1 MIRLKDD
8 WVIDAD
14 GANYILGRIATVE
27 RVNKKTGE
35 RYTAQEVRN
44 QTFHRT
50 IGQASTAFLRRIQ
63 RELVS
68 SNDYTIQDAV
78 KALQGVADEVNA
90 MLSEQIL

>member
-14 GANYILGRIATVE
+14 GANYILGRITTVE
-27 RVNKKTGE
+27 RVKKETGE
-35 RYTAQEVRN
+35 KYTAQEMRD
-44 QTFHRT
+44 TSFHRT
-50 IGQASTAFLRRIQ
+50 IGQAATAFLRKVQ

-78 KALQGVADEVNA
+78 KALQDVADEVNS
-90 MLSEQIL
+90 MLSEDV